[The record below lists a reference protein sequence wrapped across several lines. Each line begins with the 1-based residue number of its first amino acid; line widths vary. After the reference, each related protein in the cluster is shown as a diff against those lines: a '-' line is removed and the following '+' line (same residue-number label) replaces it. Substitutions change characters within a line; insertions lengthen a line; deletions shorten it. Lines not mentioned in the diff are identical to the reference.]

1 MWCYIEI
8 SEHTLNMPTQIPG
21 MVCYVQDS
29 SVIRSHSKNCDW
41 LIISSTEMRQLC
53 HGIWCILT
61 WRTAVGEAEV
71 QVSADMP
78 SPITSQQRCLARNA
92 ISCICSEVAELQRV
106 NRESINYSRFRW
118 NLPPPKKDLQ
128 RLNAFI
134 LSQYIHWSFP
144 QQGSS
149 TPIAHMVSHF

>member
-1 MWCYIEI
+1 
-8 SEHTLNMPTQIPG
+8 MPTQIPG

-29 SVIRSHSKNCDW
+29 SVIRSRSKNCDW

-61 WRTAVGEAEV
+61 WRAAVGEAEV

-78 SPITSQQRCLARNA
+78 SPITSQQWCLARNA
-92 ISCICSEVAELQRV
+92 ISRICSEVAELQRV

-118 NLPPPKKDLQ
+118 NFPPQKK
-128 RLNAFI
+128 
-134 LSQYIHWSFP
+134 
-144 QQGSS
+144 GSS
-149 TPIAHMVSHF
+149 KTKWFYLVPIYSLEFSSTGQFNSYCPYGESFLKIQHTKILKSNQ